1 MCVGVCVWSAWGH
14 SEVLLGCVPLAP
26 VWLQE
31 DTPAL
36 IPRLPAHLSVYRCS
50 F

>member
-1 MCVGVCVWSAWGH
+1 MCVGVCVWPAWGH
-14 SEVLLGCVPLAP
+14 SEVLLGCVPS

-36 IPRLPAHLSVYRCS
+36 IPRLPAHRSVYRCS